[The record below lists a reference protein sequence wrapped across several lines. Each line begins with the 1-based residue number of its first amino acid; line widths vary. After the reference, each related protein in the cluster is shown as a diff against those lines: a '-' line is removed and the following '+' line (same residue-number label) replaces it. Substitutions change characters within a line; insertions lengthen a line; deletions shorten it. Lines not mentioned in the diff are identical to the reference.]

1 MTIII
6 TFDMHLTHYT
16 DYSLRI
22 LIYLYL
28 NQNRKVTIKEISQ
41 AFKISRN
48 HLTKIVQKLGIYGFI
63 DTVPGAK
70 GGVKLSKNGG
80 KTKIADVVVA
90 MEPNFFIAEC
100 FNPEGNCIIS
110 PVCELQF
117 ILAKAMNSFMES
129 LKEYTFDDIMK
140 NSKDYKNIFHLL
152 PNEKYSK
159 IKSKNKV

>member
-1 MTIII
+1 
-6 TFDMHLTHYT
+6 MHLTQYT

-28 NQNRKVTIKEISQ
+28 NQNRKVTIKEISE

-63 DTVPGAK
+63 DSVPGAK
-70 GGVKLSKNGG
+70 GGVKLAKNGG
-80 KTKIADVVVA
+80 KKKIADVVIA

-100 FNPEGNCIIS
+100 FNPEGNCVIS

-117 ILAKAMNSFMES
+117 ILAKAMNAFMDS

-140 NSKDYKNIFHLL
+140 NSKDYKKIFNSFPKESESL
-152 PNEKYSK
+152 
-159 IKSKNKV
+159 